1 MTYTS
6 ADLAAEVR
14 AVQEEHP
21 DYTPDQIARALETTV
36 PLREVGKILLG
47 PYVRD
52 VLRRERNAAM
62 TAAASPKA
70 KAPAPRPTGR
80 TGKMAQAR
88 DEWERLMDSRIYV
101 PGDVDAWIAVRECNV
116 HDLHAVAEARR
127 EAADA
132 LRAEGAR
139 YDRLAAALL
148 DHQVATVGDLP
159 REVGLA
165 ALAPV

>member
-1 MTYTS
+1 MKTS
-6 ADLAAEVR
+6 ADLTAAIREVIR
-14 AVQEEHP
+14 DHP
-21 DYTPDQIARALETTV
+21 DYSPDQITDALETTL

-47 PYVRD
+47 PYVKD
-52 VLRRERNAAM
+52 VLRHERNAAM
-62 TAAASPKA
+62 AAASRPKA
-70 KAPAPRPTGR
+70 PGPRPTGR

-88 DEWERLMDSRIYV
+88 DEWDRFMATQVYV
-101 PGDVDAWIAVRECNV
+101 PGDVDAWIPVRECNAD
-116 HDLHAVAEARR
+116 DLRAVAEARR

-148 DHQVATVGDLP
+148 DHHAPTVGDLP
-159 REVGLA
+159 KEVGLA

>member
-21 DYTPDQIARALETTV
+21 DYTPDQITDALETTV

-62 TAAASPKA
+62 TAAATKP

-101 PGDVDAWIAVRECNV
+101 PGDVDAWIPVRECNV

-127 EAADA
+127 EAAAA

-139 YDRLAAALL
+139 YDRLAAALV
-148 DHQVATVGDLP
+148 DWRVATVGDLP
-159 REVGLA
+159 REAGLA

>member
-1 MTYTS
+1 MKTS
-6 ADLAAEVR
+6 ADLTAAIREVIR
-14 AVQEEHP
+14 DHP
-21 DYTPDQIARALETTV
+21 DYSPDQITDALETTL

-47 PYVRD
+47 PYVKD
-52 VLRRERNAAM
+52 VLRHERNAAM
-62 TAAASPKA
+62 AAAATKP

-88 DEWERLMDSRIYV
+88 DEWERLMDSRVYV
-101 PGDVDAWIAVRECNV
+101 PGDVDAWIPVRECNV

-148 DHQVATVGDLP
+148 DHHAPTVGDLP
-159 REVGLA
+159 KEVGLA